1 MSKLIRISD
10 ELKKKL
16 DSAKIF
22 PSEPY
27 DSVINRLF
35 ALATSTITVF
45 ASASTVQYFLTL
57 YAGSLPQEVMRS

>member
-22 PSEPY
+22 PNEPY
-27 DSVINRLF
+27 DSVIRRLF
-35 ALATSTITVF
+35 TLATSTITMFV
-45 ASASTVQYFLTL
+45 SASTVQYFLTL
-57 YAGSLPQEVMRS
+57 YTGSCEVMRS